1 LNTTNAFGELGI
13 NEKLCQA
20 LDRKNFLTPTPIQA
34 RAIPVVLS
42 GQDVLGIAQT
52 GTGKTAAFALPLL
65 QRLEAGRKSGPR
77 ALILAPTRELAIQ
90 IGADMAAFG
99 HNSGLRHALIFG
111 GVSQHAQVNA
121 LRRGVDIIIAT
132 PGRLIDLMEQGHVR
146 LGEVSCLVLDEAD
159 RMLDMGFIRDIRR
172 ILAKVPAQRQTLLFS
187 ATMQGEVSKLA
198 HDILRAPVRIDIA
211 PESPAVERI
220 EQKVYFVDS
229 TAKPGLLAR
238 LLADRALSRVIVFTR
253 TKHRANHVA
262 ATLAKNGIVVEA
274 IHGNKSQG
282 ARQRALE
289 NFRKGKARVLV
300 ATDIAARGLDVVG
313 ISHVVNY
320 DIPVEPESY
329 VHRIGRTARNQAE
342 GIALSFCDVSEY
354 SALRDIE
361 KLTRRP
367 IEVAAGTPPAGGGKV
382 VPARGG
388 ANRGRPSRRS
398 RGWNSGRPRRAA

>member
-1 LNTTNAFGELGI
+1 LNTHNAFGELGI
-13 NEKLCQA
+13 NDKLCQA

-34 RAIPVVLS
+34 RAIPIVLS

-65 QRLEAGRKSGPR
+65 QRLEGGRKSGPR
-77 ALILAPTRELAIQ
+77 ALVLAPTRELAIQ
-90 IGADMAAFG
+90 IGADMADFG
-99 HNSGLRHALIFG
+99 RQTGLRHALIFG
-111 GVSQHAQVNA
+111 GVSQHAQVNT
-121 LRRGVDIIIAT
+121 LRRGVDIIVAT

-146 LGEVSCLVLDEAD
+146 LGAVSCLVLDEAD
-159 RMLDMGFIRDIRR
+159 RMLDMGFIRDIRK
-172 ILAKVPAQRQTLLFS
+172 ILAKVPAERQTLLFS

-198 HDILRAPVRIDIA
+198 QDILRAPVRIDIA

-229 TAKPGLLAR
+229 TAKPALLAK
-238 LLADRALSRVIVFTR
+238 LLTDRGLSRVILFTR

-262 ATLAKNGIVVEA
+262 TTLAKGGIVAEA

-289 NFRKGKARVLV
+289 NFRNGKARVLV
-300 ATDIAARGLDVVG
+300 ATDIAARGLDVAG
-313 ISHVVNY
+313 ISHVINY

-342 GIALSFCDVSEY
+342 GIALSFCDASEY
-354 SALRDIE
+354 GALRDIE
-361 KLTRRP
+361 KLTRRA
-367 IEVAAGTPPAGGGKV
+367 IDVAAGSPPAGGGKV
-382 VPARGG
+382 VPARSG
-388 ANRGRPSRRS
+388 NRGRPPRKS
-398 RGWNSGRPRRAA
+398 RGWSSGRPRRAA